1 MNNLWR
7 ITGNIK
13 PQKLT
18 ESRLQL
24 HYAIQ
29 FIAAIGSALAEPL
42 PDYSH
47 TSLEWNP
54 ELDVFVGAVIRA
66 KIPFRVAL
74 DPIRLTSIIL
84 DQQGNSIAEF
94 PLHQTTMAEGLSWHK
109 QEISKLGADADKVA
123 FLSYPPDDFPDH
135 PVAHGAVFDASEESA
150 RQELTNYYAN
160 THQLLQELVATTEDA
175 SSIHIWPHHFDIA
188 TLISLPGTKNGEPIT
203 IGIGLSPGDTSYEEP
218 YWYVSPYPYPEMEN
232 LPTLYG
238 NGFWHTQHWLG
249 AVLTASRLATPTE
262 DNGDIKAA
270 ETQKQQV
277 EAFLNSALK
286 ESKALLKM
294 EEIVLSFDTQSHS

>member
-1 MNNLWR
+1 MNYSWQM
-7 ITGNIK
+7 TGNIK
-13 PQKLT
+13 PQKLA

-54 ELDVFVGAVIRA
+54 ELEVFVGAVIRA
-66 KIPFRVAL
+66 KISFRVAL

-84 DQQGNSIAEF
+84 DKQGNSIAEF
-94 PLHQTTMAEGLSWHK
+94 PLHEKTMAEGLTWHK

-135 PVAHGAVFDASEESA
+135 AVAQGASFDASEESA

-188 TLISLPGTKNGEPIT
+188 TLISLPGTNNGEPMT
-203 IGIGLSPGDTSYEEP
+203 VGIGLSSGDTSYEEP
-218 YWYVSPYPYPEMEN
+218 YWYISPYPYPAIEN
-232 LPTLYG
+232 LPRLDS
-238 NGFWHTQHWLG
+238 NGFWHTQHWVG
-249 AVLTASRLATPTE
+249 AVLTASRLAIPIAGGTDT
-262 DNGDIKAA
+262 KMA
-270 ETQKQQV
+270 EMQKQQV
-277 EAFLNSALK
+277 EAFFNSAL
-286 ESKALLKM
+286 EASKALL
-294 EEIVLSFDTQSHS
+294 TH